1 MLSLREFIDTAPKT
15 LLYIERFQLNKIVPE
30 TFVMTVKDYIINKN
44 ELRRGD
50 ELFIAKECPFAFS
63 FLDAFAEMIE
73 EKAVDVNWAKDVIS
87 EMEDKIDV
95 RKIED
100 VINKVLDK
108 HKYYIADEYVE
119 NDLW

>member
-1 MLSLREFIDTAPKT
+1 
-15 LLYIERFQLNKIVPE
+15 
-30 TFVMTVKDYIINKN
+30 
-44 ELRRGD
+44 
-50 ELFIAKECPFAFS
+50 
-63 FLDAFAEMIE
+63 MIE